1 VYRDTSHTPLLLPP
15 DTKYSHYIMP
25 NRYPIALSSPRIRC
39 FTTGNSQRETTFN
52 TQPTAS
58 PTPSMNT
65 FVTNSNRFIR
75 HSRRIT
81 LCQLQLASYHAAVMF
96 PTNGWFQNI
105 PHLRTT
111 AFRFVS
117 DSSINRPHSSI
128 FLQSQF
134 PPIIPQY
141 ASIVHFLSLFS
152 QTTSENTIIRLHTQ
166 LKFNFLF
173 HH

>member
-1 VYRDTSHTPLLLPP
+1 MSKHLPHSPFTSPRHKVLPPHHAKSLFDCTLLPTHTLLHHRELP
-15 DTKYSHYIMP
+15 TGDYLQHPANCLP
-25 NRYPIALSSPRIRC
+25 NTLNEHFCHKFKSIYPPFPTHHTLSTSISLISSP
-39 FTTGNSQRETTFN
+39 
-52 TQPTAS
+52 
-58 PTPSMNT
+58 
-65 FVTNSNRFIR
+65 
-75 HSRRIT
+75 
-81 LCQLQLASYHAAVMF
+81 VMI

-111 AFRFVS
+111 EFRFVS

-134 PPIIPQY
+134 PKFIPKY
-141 ASIVHFLSLFS
+141 ASIVHFLLLFS